1 MPITKATKVAQLL
14 NNSTGFVK
22 NTYVDSDAINTSASL
37 GSTSSSAGT
46 TVYATLGDLPGS
58 ASTGAQA
65 FVSSNNGL
73 YIYNG
78 SGWYK
83 VALVNAT
90 PYWDSEAAAS
100 YEFTI
105 DTPITITLLAGDS
118 DGHLITY
125 TATPDSDANQFI
137 TITKDS
143 DNGRIFTLTPD
154 SENEAP
160 ANINTGTITFKASD
174 GISFAS
180 TVSSFTLTFSTAV
193 DNSAETVLLMKAT
206 GSAKAHEDI
215 SYQNGSDASL
225 DIVGF
230 TTTTGTPVTSSFSPY
245 RSGGYSAYF
254 DGTDDRIEMTAISDL
269 SSTNYTIEM
278 WVYAEVDLNSST
290 YIFMENSD
298 DGSAGNLQFYTVGGG
313 TTLRVTE
320 RGNGSLATDVTMDFE
335 SHRWYHL
342 AVVWDG
348 TNTTIYVDG
357 VSKGSSTNNAIS
369 GAGSGLTVNGDGAGA
384 YEWPGYIRDFRI
396 STTARYTS
404 SFTPPTEALTADGNT
419 DVLLCHAPYL
429 ADGSTNGRA
438 ITISNNVS
446 TRPFG
451 PYDYNPHVH
460 NGGVTSDVGSFYLS
474 SGTDG
479 VAETTNHQTI
489 SNFGSGDFTIECWYY
504 PTGLANYQTLYS
516 GRANTGTYGQLNWFL
531 NSAGSSVSYA
541 SSTGSSWD
549 VVVESGTTVK
559 VNDYAWNHV
568 AYVRNG
574 TDFKVYVNGVG
585 ETIATSS
592 STLVANTLLQIG
604 YENTDANTAATGYI
618 SDYRIV
624 KGTAVYTSN
633 FTPPTEPL
641 TWVTNTTLLLNNKY
655 DTYIYDAA
663 AAGRITLLGDAQST
677 TSQRKFTTSS
687 SVILD
692 GTGDYLST
700 DLGTHIGAGDFTVE
714 CWAYIDTPRSGSS
727 QGIFQIS
734 NTAGGLQANATTNLM
749 VGFRNSSFSYNWV
762 VYANNAQNNTS
773 TASVAGQW
781 QHVALVRNSGST
793 KLYIDGTSIQTISDT
808 TNYNATR
815 YVSIGGYYNTS
826 YLLDGY
832 IQDFRV
838 SRSARYT
845 SNFTPPTAEFEL

>member
-22 NTYVDSDAINTSASL
+22 NTLVDSDAINTSASL
-37 GSTSSSAGT
+37 GTVSSAGT

-58 ASTGAQA
+58 ATTGAQA
-65 FVSSNNGL
+65 FVSSNSSL

-83 VALVNAT
+83 IALVNAT
-90 PYWDSEAAAS
+90 PYWDTEASAG
-100 YEFTI
+100 YTFTI
-105 DTPITITLLAGDS
+105 DTAITITLLAGDS

-125 TATPDSDANQFI
+125 TATPDSDANLFI

-160 ANINTGTITFKASD
+160 GTSNSGTITFKASD

-180 TVSSFTLTFSTAV
+180 TVSTFTLNFSNIIA
-193 DNSAETVLLMKAT
+193 DSAETMLLMKAT
-206 GSAKAHEDI
+206 GNTSTNAAITHLIDTANSSTDFVE
-215 SYQNGSDASL
+215 QNGPEAS
-225 DIVGF
+225 
-230 TTTTGTPVTSSFSPY
+230 TFSPY
-245 RSGGYSAYF
+245 RSGGYSTYF
-254 DGTDDRIEMTAISDL
+254 DGTNDRIEMTAISDL

-298 DGSAGNLQFYTVGGG
+298 DASTGNLQFYTVGGG

-348 TNTTIYVDG
+348 TNTNIYVDG

-369 GAGSGLTVNGDGAGA
+369 GAGSGLTVNGDGSGT

-404 SFTPPTEALTADGNT
+404 NFTPPTEALTADSNT

-429 ADGSTNGRA
+429 ADGSTNSRA

-446 TRPFG
+446 TKPFG
-451 PYDYNPHVH
+451 PYDYEPWTV
-460 NGGVTSDVGSFYLS
+460 DVGGSVKLVSTSNLKTTAAAVNAVGNTASSEYTVEGWLYLES
-474 SGTDG
+474 
-479 VAETTNHQTI
+479 
-489 SNFGSGDFTIECWYY
+489 Y
-504 PTGLANYQTLYS
+504 PT
-516 GRANTGTYGQLNWFL
+516 TGGALFSKGT
-531 NSAGSSVSYA
+531 
-541 SSTGSSWD
+541 
-549 VVVESGTTVK
+549 SGTTSPGDAIVVGQIRSAGAVYCSLDGNFSGSHITTADGALRLK
-559 VNDYAWNHV
+559 EWCHIALTKTSAGLH
-568 AYVRNG
+568 
-574 TDFKVYVNGVG
+574 TLYVNGV
-585 ETIATSS
+585 S
-592 STLVANTLLQIG
+592 
-604 YENTDANTAATGYI
+604 
-618 SDYRIV
+618 
-624 KGTAVYTSN
+624 KGTYSNASVNMSASTNAYIGGVMYDPDAAARTLTGHVADVRVTDEVIYTGA
-633 FTPPTEPL
+633 FTPPTSPVSQ
-641 TWVTNTTLLLNNKY
+641 TSNTTLLMQNKS
-655 DTYIYDAA
+655 DANIYDAA
-663 AAGRITLLGDAQST
+663 AANTFSLNGDAQSS
-677 TSQRKFTTSS
+677 TSERKFSTSS

-692 GTGDYLST
+692 GTGDYLSA

-714 CWAYIDTPRSGSS
+714 CWAYIDTPRDGSS

-793 KLYIDGTSIQTISDT
+793 KLYIDGTSVMNISDT
-808 TNYNATR
+808 TNYNLTR